1 MDLKPMHVTGPGVCV
16 TSPGIP
22 GTSEESSSA
31 SSTRGSF
38 KRKPPVPIVDIQVI
52 LIAISTFKSIFL
64 PSIFLHKQDKTWD
77 KKILEALQSTTGF
90 LE

>member
-38 KRKPPVPIVDIQVI
+38 KRKPPVPIVDIQVN
-52 LIAISTFKSIFL
+52 AVCSIRNGY
-64 PSIFLHKQDKTWD
+64 
-77 KKILEALQSTTGF
+77 KKH
-90 LE
+90 